1 MRVQFCRVKQYPA
14 GLHSGS
20 VRLELKKAFDVWS
33 SVSQLNFREVSSHEA
48 DIIVSFERGQH
59 GDGYAFDGRGVVLA
73 HAFFPGEGI
82 GGDAH
87 FDAEEPWVDD
97 QPSPGVDG
105 KHLGEEI
112 AIFLY
117 YATII

>member
-1 MRVQFCRVKQYPA
+1 MHFFCRVKQFPP
-14 GLHSGS
+14 GMHSGR
-20 VRLELKKAFDVWS
+20 VRLELSKAFDVWS
-33 SVSQLNFREVSSHEA
+33 EVSQLNFREVSSHEA

-97 QPSPGVDG
+97 QPSPGIDG
-105 KHLGEEI
+105 
-112 AIFLY
+112 
-117 YATII
+117 

>member
-1 MRVQFCRVKQYPA
+1 M
-14 GLHSGS
+14 
-20 VRLELKKAFDVWS
+20 
-33 SVSQLNFREVSSHEA
+33 
-48 DIIVSFERGQH
+48 SFERGQH

-105 KHLGEEI
+105 KHLREEI
-112 AIFLY
+112 AIFFIY
-117 YATII
+117 FATII